1 VLASGGMRTV
11 EALAIRIRDIDFI
24 VRPTKIYIRAGYSK
38 TRRARDIYISN
49 EATQIPR
56 EQINWKYKNGKTQA
70 PDDLV
75 FQDYA
80 CEKNK
85 EPYPRSLYYD
95 IAEEFS
101 KLLELAGF
109 VERKDSRSKRPRH
122 KITLHSIRQFVKTAI
137 SEVASTDFSEW
148 FLGHKKSSY
157 WSVKEA
163 VKSEIYATKCMKYLT
178 FLDYTVLEARGKG
191 AEVELEQSQKEI
203 AALREQTQVL
213 SKQLVDVIEQQRQ
226 HADTF
231 DIKFVKLLDIVKT
244 GLGTRNSIRAEI
256 VKMMPRKLTT
266 KELQKIE
273 EYRNLTG
280 VFIDSTDSKGLWNNQ
295 V

>member
-1 VLASGGMRTV
+1 
-11 EALAIRIRDIDFI
+11 
-24 VRPTKIYIRAGYSK
+24 
-38 TRRARDIYISN
+38 
-49 EATQIPR
+49 
-56 EQINWKYKNGKTQA
+56 
-70 PDDLV
+70 
-75 FQDYA
+75 
-80 CEKNK
+80 
-85 EPYPRSLYYD
+85 
-95 IAEEFS
+95 
-101 KLLELAGF
+101 
-109 VERKDSRSKRPRH
+109 
-122 KITLHSIRQFVKTAI
+122 
-137 SEVASTDFSEW
+137 
-148 FLGHKKSSY
+148 
-157 WSVKEA
+157 
-163 VKSEIYATKCMKYLT
+163 MKYLT

-280 VFIDSTDSKGLWNNQ
+280 VFIDSTDSKGL
-295 V
+295 